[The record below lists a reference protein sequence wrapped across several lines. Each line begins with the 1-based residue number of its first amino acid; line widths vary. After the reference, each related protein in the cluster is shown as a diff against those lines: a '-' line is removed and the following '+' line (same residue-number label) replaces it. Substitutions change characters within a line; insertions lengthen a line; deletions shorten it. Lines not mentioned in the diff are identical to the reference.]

1 MWSAQTWSQLP
12 SRMPPERAGLE
23 QQMLPFFTFIK
34 KKSQVLLTYTKSE
47 KSWNPPISETVDS
60 ASRHEWDS
68 VASANKRIPI
78 GLVIHDEHVKK

>member
-1 MWSAQTWSQLP
+1 MWSAQTWSQLQ

-23 QQMLPFFTFIK
+23 QHMLLFFTFI

-47 KSWNPPISETVDS
+47 KSWNPPTSETADS

-68 VASANKRIPI
+68 VVSANKRIPI